1 MTLLVLGLIL
11 WTAAHLF
18 KRVAPAARA
27 GLTEAVGERPS
38 KGVMA
43 LVILVS
49 VVLMVVGYHA
59 APVTPVYTPPTW
71 GIHVNNLAM
80 FAAVLLMGAGQ
91 SKSHA
96 RAWLRN
102 PMLTGVAVWA
112 LAHLVVNGDVASLV
126 LFGWLGLW
134 AVGSIALID
143 TQEPGWT
150 RPQPGT
156 TAGDV
161 RLVVIA
167 AVIYAVIAAIHTW
180 LGYWPFPQ

>member
-27 GLTEAVGERPS
+27 GLATAVGEGPS

-43 LVILVS
+43 LLILVS
-49 VVLMVVGYHA
+49 VVLMVIGYRA
-59 APVTPVYTPPTW
+59 APVTPVYAPPTW

-80 FAAVLLMGAGQ
+80 FVAVLLMGAGR

-102 PMLTGVAVWA
+102 PMLTGVVVWA
-112 LAHLVVNGDVASLV
+112 LAHLLVNGDLASLV

-143 TQEPGWT
+143 AQDPPWARPEPGSI
-150 RPQPGT
+150 
-156 TAGDV
+156 AGDV

-167 AVIYAVIAAIHTW
+167 AVIYAAITAIHAW